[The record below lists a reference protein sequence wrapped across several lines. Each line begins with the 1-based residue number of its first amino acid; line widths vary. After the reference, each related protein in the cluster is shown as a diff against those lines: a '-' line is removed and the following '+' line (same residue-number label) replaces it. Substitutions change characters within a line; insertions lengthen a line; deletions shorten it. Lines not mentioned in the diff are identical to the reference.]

1 MWARF
6 LLWQPNDVPYEHNDL
21 DHDVTDLLHN
31 IFKERIDSKLP
42 PHVEGSPLVIPLSR
56 DAIRFM
62 SPHWKAWDTE
72 SRLTTAERGQWLG
85 KLRGHSVRIAGILQ
99 VLESASKEL
108 GLLNDITEP
117 TAKRAVK
124 VCYALLDQYDLLC
137 PRIGGDTG
145 DLDPAVAKL
154 LTYGM
159 DWRKAHGSAPV
170 PSEQLRRWK
179 LPTRESTASERRE
192 WLLGVVG
199 SSPAMGTVEPTL
211 RSFLWHPPG

>member
-6 LLWQPNDVPYEHNDL
+6 LLWQPNDVPYEHNNL

-31 IFKERIDSKLP
+31 LFRERIDSKLP
-42 PHVEGSPLVIPLSR
+42 PHVEGSPLVLPLSSQ
-56 DAIRFM
+56 AVAYM

-99 VLESASKEL
+99 MLDSASKEL
-108 GLLNDITEP
+108 GLLNEITET
-117 TAKRAVK
+117 TAQRAVRL
-124 VCYALLDQYDLLC
+124 CYALLDQYDLLC

-154 LTYGM
+154 LTYGI
-159 DWRKAHGSAPV
+159 DWRRNHGAAPV

-179 LPTRESTASERRE
+179 LPTRESTASERRD

-199 SSPAMGTVEPTL
+199 SSPGMGTVEKTP
-211 RSFLWHPPG
+211 RSFVWHPPG